1 MRTSAKLAAI
11 AFSAAFAIAAP
22 LHAAA
27 PEANSAVAAT
37 ETGGSPAAKKAP
49 GKNTRYCIKLEP
61 TTGSRIGVT
70 QCKTK
75 AEWLEQGID
84 PTDVK

>member
-1 MRTSAKLAAI
+1 MRTSATIAAV
-11 AFSAAFAIAAP
+11 AVSAAFAIAAP
-22 LHAAA
+22 LQAGA
-27 PEANSAVAAT
+27 PETNSAVAAA

-49 GKNTRYCIKLEP
+49 GKATRYCIKLEP
-61 TTGSRIGVT
+61 GTGSRIGAT

-84 PTDVK
+84 PTELK